1 MNVYLSL
8 LQLLF
13 QFGKNVQTQK
23 AFFAKVFLPLLNSK
37 CPEAFAQLDAT
48 EKQRLEKYAIMIPAM
63 PGESYCVLRK
73 LSLSHNERLGLTALG
88 ALTALFDDLF
98 DKYNYDYAR
107 INALLFQP
115 SKLDNLAAL
124 EKVMLAIFDILKPCI
139 CHRNLFESYLL
150 KVLESQE
157 KSRKQNLSSCSNDE
171 LQTYMEEK
179 GEVSMLLYRCVFSNA
194 CEPNDLALVAVLG
207 QIGQF
212 ENDIFDIYDDL
223 NDGIPTLANKTTQ
236 LSLLQSIYDGYKQK
250 LFAAIAKVKHS
261 GKAEFSVLCRLIVSR
276 ADVAL
281 RHYQSLAIDGH
292 FVATHFPRNKAI
304 CNMETAANFIRLLRK
319 SAERQ

>member
-1 MNVYLSL
+1 MQAYFSIVK
-8 LQLLF
+8 F
-13 QFGKNVQTQK
+13 MFRFAKNVQTQK
-23 AFFAKVFLPLLNSK
+23 AFFANEFLPVLKSRK
-37 CPEAFAQLDAT
+37 PEAFALLDAT
-48 EKQRLEKYAIMIPAM
+48 ERQRLEKYAIMIPAM
-63 PGESYCVLRK
+63 LGESYCVLRK

-107 INALLFQP
+107 INTLLFQP
-115 SKLDNLAAL
+115 SKLGNLATL
-124 EKVMLAIFDILKPCI
+124 EKVMLAIYDILKPCI
-139 CHRNLFESYLL
+139 SHRQLFETYLL

-157 KSRKQNLSSCSNDE
+157 KSRKQNLSICSNDE

-194 CEPNDLALVAVLG
+194 CDPHDLALVAALG

-223 NDGIPTLANKTTQ
+223 QDEIPTLANQTTQ
-236 LSLLQSIYDGYKQK
+236 LSALQSTYGSYKQK
-250 LFAAIAKVKHS
+250 LFEAIAKVDHA
-261 GKAEFSVLCRLIVSR
+261 GKGEFTLLCRLIVAR

-281 RHYQSLAIDGH
+281 LHYQKLAGDGQ
-292 FVATHFPRNKAI
+292 FTATQFSRNKAI
-304 CNMETAANFIRLLRK
+304 CNMETAANLFRLLRL
-319 SAERQ
+319 SAAMQ